1 MPLFGVIGSGFAS
14 LLVVQCA
21 GMVLLT
27 GYTSIAAALNAE
39 LFPGR
44 VRAAGIGFPY
54 SLTVAI
60 FGGTAPYLATYLASI
75 KHPEWFP
82 LVRRGA
88 GAVRTRGPPPPS
100 GDRPPAAGLTGSTV
114 LRVTVTGPSATRE
127 RWVLDQLRHPR
138 RILPVTVPLLAL
150 VLVGVVVHT
159 GGRHI
164 DLEVYRFGVQAW
176 LHGGDM
182 YGTLPE
188 TSDHITLPFIYPPFA
203 ALVMVPLAV
212 VPWVVSWTVLLALS
226 TLALGL
232 TLFVVARRLWPSGG
246 RGGALSV
253 ASIALPLALAV
264 EPGKDIDFNAVVTG
278 FVRPALGLEPVMQT
292 IEFGQIN
299 LLLMALAAVDILVV
313 RPRWPRGMLIG
324 VAAAI
329 KLTPAAFV
337 LYFLLRRDYKAA
349 ATAAVSGVVAT
360 AIGFV
365 VAPGSSLTFW
375 LHNPASG
382 VSGSA
387 FFTNQTFQAV
397 LVRAGVDGTAGTV
410 TWLLMS
416 LLLLLLAVPVIRRAP
431 APLALVATAGV
442 GLLVSPTSW
451 SHHWV
456 WVAPALLVAAAT
468 AWRRRSAVW
477 IAVTVLAAAVFVI
490 APHQQGLPRA
500 DGRELAWTP
509 WEQVVGSTYVWFTV
523 LLFALMWWRWRR
535 A

>member
-1 MPLFGVIGSGFAS
+1 M
-14 LLVVQCA
+14 
-21 GMVLLT
+21 
-27 GYTSIAAALNAE
+27 
-39 LFPGR
+39 
-44 VRAAGIGFPY
+44 
-54 SLTVAI
+54 
-60 FGGTAPYLATYLASI
+60 
-75 KHPEWFP
+75 
-82 LVRRGA
+82 
-88 GAVRTRGPPPPS
+88 
-100 GDRPPAAGLTGSTV
+100 
-114 LRVTVTGPSATRE
+114 TVTGPLPTGTRE
-127 RWVLDQLRHPR
+127 QRVLDLLRRPG
-138 RILPVTVPLLAL
+138 RILPFTVPVLVL
-150 VLVGVVVHT
+150 VLVGVVFHT

-212 VPWVVSWTVLLALS
+212 VPWVVSWSALLALS
-226 TLALGL
+226 TLALGI
-232 TLFVVARRLWPSGG
+232 TAFVTVRRLWPSGG

-253 ASIALPLALAV
+253 ASISLPLALAV
-264 EPGKDIDFNAVVTG
+264 EPGKDIDFTAVVTG
-278 FVRPALGLEPVMQT
+278 FVRPGLGLEPVMQT

-299 LLLMALAAVDILVV
+299 LLLMALVAVDVLVA
-313 RPRWPRGMLIG
+313 RPRWPRGVLIG
-324 VAAAI
+324 IAAAI

-375 LHNPASG
+375 LHNPAGG
-382 VSGSA
+382 VSGSS
-387 FFTNQTFQAV
+387 FYTNQTFQAV

-410 TWLLMS
+410 AWLLLS
-416 LLLLLLAVPVIRRAP
+416 VGLLALAVPVIRRAP
-431 APLALVATAGV
+431 APLALVATAGLA
-442 GLLVSPTSW
+442 LLVSPTSW

-468 AWRRRSAVW
+468 AWRTRSPVW
-477 IAVTVLAAAVFVI
+477 IGVTALAAAVFVY

-500 DGRELAWTP
+500 DGRELLWTP
-509 WEQVVGSTYVWFTV
+509 WEQIVGSTYVWFTV
-523 LLFALMWWRWRR
+523 LLFGLMWWRWRR